1 MPFQAAAV
9 IDISFLSWIV
19 GLDDAPL
26 GRADEIEN
34 RSLFLRIREPCLN
47 LGTAICDVVA
57 LEIDGVIDI
66 LDIPDNIS

>member
-1 MPFQAAAV
+1 MPFQAAAL

-19 GLDDAPL
+19 GLDNAPL

-34 RSLFLRIREPCLN
+34 GGLLLAVRETSLN
-47 LGTAICDVVA
+47 LGAAICDVLA